1 MNELSFLEKNE
12 KDLSIEYFNLEDEGN
27 YLDESTRKKNGKN
40 IFHIKSLN
48 NISDNRYEK
57 IRTKLFNQR
66 KKRISPLKDDKIL
79 TDWNGLA
86 IAAFAKAGDVFDNEE
101 FVLIAEKSADF
112 ISRNLKNEDG
122 TLLKR
127 YRNGKS
133 GINGHLDDYAFYIWG
148 LLELYESTFKVDYL
162 EEAIELSDIVIKN
175 FSNENNAGFYLSGK
189 NSEKMIVRSITG
201 YDGAIPSGNSIIAM
215 NLVRLS
221 KMTGEIKWIDIA
233 ENLFKT
239 FSNEIQRSPSSFSS
253 MLKRL
258 LV

>member
-1 MNELSFLEKNE
+1 M
-12 KDLSIEYFNLEDEGN
+12 
-27 YLDESTRKKNGKN
+27 KNG
-40 IFHIKSLN
+40 
-48 NISDNRYEK
+48 
-57 IRTKLFNQR
+57 
-66 KKRISPLKDDKIL
+66 
-79 TDWNGLA
+79 
-86 IAAFAKAGDVFDNEE
+86 
-101 FVLIAEKSADF
+101 
-112 ISRNLKNEDG
+112 DG

-162 EEAIELSDIVIKN
+162 EEAINLSDIVIKN
-175 FSNENNAGFYLSGK
+175 FSNENNAGFYLSSK

-221 KMTGEIKWIDIA
+221 KMTGELKWIDIA

-253 MLKRL
+253 MLSAYLFEMDSPKEIVIVGEL
-258 LV
+258 NA